1 MIATTHYDELEV
13 RVASD
18 LDELASDAASVAAA
32 TIREAVATRGE
43 ATVVVATGNSQLVFL
58 AELTARNDVP
68 WKSVRVL
75 HMDEYV
81 GIGRDHPASFARYIQ
96 ERVVDVV
103 DPMEAYLINGS
114 GPVADEI
121 EHYAA
126 LLRAHPVDLTC
137 LGIGENGHLAF
148 NDPPV
153 ADFDDPLDVKEVEM
167 DMACRR
173 QQVGEGH
180 FPTVNDVPRTAITL
194 TIPAL
199 LRARRVVGVVPHERK
214 ANAVSQ
220 ALTGPV
226 DTRCPASILR
236 RTAHATVWLD
246 QGSAS
251 LLPPVAVG

>member
-1 MIATTHYDELEV
+1 VIETTHYDDLEV
-13 RVASD
+13 RIAED
-18 LDELASDAASVAAA
+18 LHELAVDAADVAAA
-32 TIREAVATRGE
+32 TIREAIATRGE
-43 ATVVVATGNSQLVFL
+43 ATVVLATGNSQLVFL
-58 AELTARNDVP
+58 AELTARADIP
-68 WKSVRVL
+68 WKWVRIL

-96 ERVVDVV
+96 QRVVDVV
-103 DPMEAYLINGS
+103 QPMEAYLINGT
-114 GPVADEI
+114 GPVAEEI

-126 LLRAHPVDLTC
+126 LLQAHPVDLTC

-153 ADFDDPLDVKEVEM
+153 ADFDDQLDVKEVEM

-199 LRARRVVGVVPHERK
+199 LRAGRVIGVVPNDRK
-214 ANAVSQ
+214 AGAVCE

-226 DTRCPASILR
+226 DTRCPASVL
-236 RTAHATVWLD
+236 RTAPHATVWLD
-246 QGSAS
+246 TGSAS
-251 LLPPVAVG
+251 LLPPRPAL